1 MEHSS
6 GNCMNIP
13 LLNTDTD
20 TLQALAFHRELV
32 EARRL
37 VKHSDLSFAAA
48 LEQVLQAAAGA
59 PGLDQ
64 LLQARCQQLNALAE
78 LKAKK
83 RQVAR
88 QKHQAK
94 QAKSAIPSAIW
105 CAWFDASARPNP
117 GPCAIG
123 AVLRAPD
130 GREWQL
136 SRSIGYA
143 DSSSAE
149 YQALIAVLELTLTQ
163 GARDIVIYGDSRVV
177 IDDLDPVTQN
187 HAQGLADL
195 RQQANELLQQIQG
208 ASLQW
213 IPRARNQLADSLA
226 QRGFEENGAI
236 VYVSVDVDEVRAF

>member
-1 MEHSS
+1 
-6 GNCMNIP
+6 MNLP
-13 LLNTDTD
+13 FLNVDMD

-48 LEQVLQAAAGA
+48 LAQVLHAAAGA
-59 PGLDQ
+59 SGLDQ
-64 LLQARCQQLNALAE
+64 LVQARRQQLNALAE
-78 LKAKK
+78 LKANK
-83 RQVAR
+83 RLVAQ

-94 QAKSAIPSAIW
+94 LAKLAIPSAMW

-123 AVLRAPD
+123 AVLRAPN

-136 SRSIGYA
+136 SRCIGYA

-149 YQALIAVLELTLTQ
+149 YQALIAVLALALTQ

-177 IDDLDPVTQN
+177 IDDLATSTRN
-187 HAQGLADL
+187 HAQGLAAL
-195 RQQANELLQQIQG
+195 RQQAKKLLQQIHG

-226 QRGFEENGAI
+226 QRGFEENSTM
-236 VYVSVDVDEVRAF
+236 VYASVDVDEVRAF